1 VGAVTSIQEQSI
13 NELDEAGET
22 RLYRALRH
30 FWHPVMLSSELTD
43 APQRVVLLD
52 ELLVVARM
60 AGSVRCF
67 ADLCAHR
74 GAALS
79 CGWLEN
85 DELRCAYHGWT
96 YGADGRCTA
105 IPSRF
110 GRVIPERARL
120 RSFAAREAYGMVW
133 VCLAAEPKFGLP
145 RCDYFDDPR
154 YRVVMGPVYEWQSS
168 APRRVEN
175 FVDFAHFAW
184 VHDGVLGSREHP
196 EVPEHEVWREEP
208 DLRFT
213 RLVSEPVSGF
223 TKMAPDT
230 VADGWVDVD
239 YDYRLTLPLTVCF
252 NRTSRPGGESYVLM
266 MSASPTGP
274 KLTRSFWMLCRN
286 YAMDEDDEDFIN
298 FERLVLEQDK
308 RVVESQRPEML
319 PFDLSAELHIRGVDK
334 VSVEYR
340 RWLIELAKQLE
351 PATAGPQIARGSR

>member
-1 VGAVTSIQEQSI
+1 VTSIQEQSI
-13 NELDEAGET
+13 NELDEAGEA
-22 RLYRALRH
+22 RLNRALRH
-30 FWHPVMLSSELTD
+30 FWHPVILSSEVRD
-43 APQRVVLLD
+43 APQRVVLFD

-60 AGSVRCF
+60 GGNVRCF

-79 CGWLEN
+79 RGWLEN
-85 DELRCAYHGWT
+85 DELRCAYHGWA
-96 YGADGRCTA
+96 YGPDGRCTA

-110 GRVIPERARL
+110 GKVIPERARL

-133 VCLAAEPKFGLP
+133 VCLEPEPKFELP
-145 RCDYFDDPR
+145 RCAYFDDPR
-154 YRVVMGPVYEWQSS
+154 YKVTMGPVYEWRSS

-184 VHDGVLGSREHP
+184 VHDGVLGSRNNP
-196 EVPEHEVWREEP
+196 EVPEHEVWREGSE
-208 DLRFT
+208 LRFT

-223 TKMAPDT
+223 TKVASNV
-230 VADGWVDVD
+230 VADGWVDVE

-286 YAMDEDDEDFIN
+286 YALEENDEDFLA
-298 FERLVLEQDK
+298 FERLVLEQDQ

-351 PATAGPQIARGSR
+351 PATTGPESTRYGR

>member
-1 VGAVTSIQEQSI
+1 MDAVKSIRAQAM
-13 NELDEAGET
+13 NELDEAGEA

-30 FWHPVMLSSELTD
+30 FWHPVMLARDLTD
-43 APQRVVLLD
+43 EPQRVVLLD
-52 ELLVVARM
+52 ELLVMARM
-60 AGSVRCF
+60 AGDVKCF

-79 CGWLEN
+79 EGWVQD

-96 YGADGRCTA
+96 YGPDGRCTA

-110 GRVIPERARL
+110 GQVVPQRARIP
-120 RSFAAREAYGMVW
+120 SFAAREAYGIIW
-133 VCLAAEPKFGLP
+133 VCLAPEPKFGLP

-154 YRVVMGPVYEWQSS
+154 YRVVVGPVYEWRSS
-168 APRRVEN
+168 APRRMEN

-184 VHDGVLGSREHP
+184 VHDGVLGSRDKP
-196 EVPEHEVWREEP
+196 EVPEHEVWREGSE
-208 DLRFT
+208 LRFT

-223 TKMAPDT
+223 TK
-230 VADGWVDVD
+230 VASNASGDGWADVD
-239 YDYRLTLPLTVCF
+239 YDYRLTMPLTVCF
-252 NRTSRPGGESYVLM
+252 NRTIHPGGESYVLM

-274 KLTRSFWMLCRN
+274 KLTRSFWLLCRN
-286 YAMDEDDEDFIN
+286 YALDENDGDFVA
-298 FERLVLEQDK
+298 FEKNVLEQDR

-340 RWLIELAKQLE
+340 RWLVELAGQLE
-351 PATAGPQIARGSR
+351 PVTAGA